1 MSKTKPQKIEKTISP
16 EKTTKIAKE
25 DKEFTK
31 QYDTK
36 LEEYDTKLKEGKNLS
51 FEDIEFIVQYTKK
64 HINNE
69 EILNSI
75 LNILDKD
82 IQLRNQNAEI
92 DCIEKLYEYNELL
105 SKEFRLKKPKQDDK
119 KALIREKLR
128 AIIMDNYRKNYNYIG
143 KEFIG
148 NQITYEEHKER
159 IDILDEKT
167 FSLLLKVKVITQS

>member
-1 MSKTKPQKIEKTISP
+1 MPKTKPPKTEINQEEKNKINQKEKTIVE
-16 EKTTKIAKE
+16 EKLQEINK
-25 DKEFTK
+25 
-31 QYDTK
+31 K
-36 LEEYDTKLKEGKNLS
+36 LEKKEAPLT

-92 DCIEKLYEYNELL
+92 DCIEKLYEYNEILRE
-105 SKEFRLKKPKQDDK
+105 EFRLKKPKQDDK